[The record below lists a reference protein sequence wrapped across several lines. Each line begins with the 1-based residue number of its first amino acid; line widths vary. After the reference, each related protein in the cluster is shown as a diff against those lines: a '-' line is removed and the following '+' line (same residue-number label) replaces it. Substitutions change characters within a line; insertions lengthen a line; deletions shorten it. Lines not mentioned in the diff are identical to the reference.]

1 MPIPNV
7 QIGLHT
13 VLWEPAPA
21 RILGTRGLPRSV
33 GNALPS
39 LQQVL
44 AASDAQWE
52 SITPD
57 CWYGHR
63 HKQLGIVTGTAVW
76 YHGGAPAVSLCWVLV
91 QDRMGCTDQ
100 QASASHMLNWVLKGR
115 QIEVTFEQAGA
126 HLRM

>member
-13 VLWEPAPA
+13 VLWEPALA
-21 RILGTRGLPRSV
+21 RILGTRGLPRPV

-44 AASDAQWE
+44 AASDTQWE

-57 CWYGHR
+57 CWYGHM
-63 HKQLGIVTGTAVW
+63 HKQLGIMLGTAVW
-76 YHGGAPAVSLCWVLV
+76 YHGGAPAVSLYWVLV
-91 QDRMGCTDQ
+91 QDRMGKTQDF
-100 QASASHMLNWVLKGR
+100 SALTSRPVR
-115 QIEVTFEQAGA
+115 
-126 HLRM
+126 RRC